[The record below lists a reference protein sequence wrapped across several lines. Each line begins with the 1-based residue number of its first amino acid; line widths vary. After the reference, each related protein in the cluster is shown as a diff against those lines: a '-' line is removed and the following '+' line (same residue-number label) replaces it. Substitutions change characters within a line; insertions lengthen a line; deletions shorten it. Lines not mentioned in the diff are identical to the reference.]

1 MSKKNIKSIFLISLA
16 GVGIW
21 LLGLVL
27 IFLLDFENFVAVN
40 KAWIIIMFV
49 GTLIVSVKKNIKK

>member
-27 IFLLDFENFVAVN
+27 IFLLDFENFVEVN

>member
-27 IFLLDFENFVAVN
+27 IFVLDFENFAAVN
-40 KAWIIIMFV
+40 KGWMIIMFV
-49 GTLIVSVKKNIKK
+49 GTLIVSVKKNMKK

>member
-27 IFLLDFENFVAVN
+27 IFILDFENFQTVN